1 MSSGSASLS
10 ASISKFMAKADEID
24 SIRSS
29 RDDLG
34 ELDAISNGGRDFKKA
49 KDVAFQN
56 TINLVESLIS

>member
-1 MSSGSASLS
+1 
-10 ASISKFMAKADEID
+10 MAKADEID